1 MHPGGGTRKFDR
13 PVISFRRITML
24 RGIAAVTLSLTV
36 VACQPPIS
44 EADAAQ
50 PAIQQVAAPEYL
62 NPSARLPFSEGV
74 RHGDLLFLSG
84 KLGLG
89 GDRGIQP
96 ETRGALE
103 SIQDAL
109 ERFGS
114 SMDRVLKCTVF
125 LADMAEWSAMNEVYT
140 EFFPENKPAR
150 TAVGA
155 SGLSG
160 NGRVE
165 IECIAAA

>member
-1 MHPGGGTRKFDR
+1 
-13 PVISFRRITML
+13 ML
-24 RGIAAVTLSLTV
+24 RAAAAVVMSLTLM
-36 VACQPPIS
+36 ACQPPVS
-44 EADAAQ
+44 EADAAE
-50 PAIQQVAAPEYL
+50 PLVQQTASPEYL

-74 RHGDLLFLSG
+74 RHGGLIFLAG

-89 GDRGIQP
+89 GERGIQP

-125 LADMAEWSAMNEVYT
+125 LADMAEWSAMNEVYMQ
-140 EFFPENKPAR
+140 FFPENKPAR

-165 IECIAAA
+165 IECVAAA

>member
-1 MHPGGGTRKFDR
+1 
-13 PVISFRRITML
+13 ML
-24 RGIAAVTLSLTV
+24 RGVAAVALSLTIV
-36 VACQPPIS
+36 SCQPPIS

-50 PAIQQVAAPEYL
+50 PAAQQVAAPEYL

-74 RHGDLLFLSG
+74 RHAGVLYLAG
-84 KLGLG
+84 KLGTG

-96 ETRGALE
+96 ETRRALE

-114 SMDRVLKCTVF
+114 SIDRVLKCTVF
-125 LADMAEWSAMNEVYT
+125 LADMAEWGAMNQVYT

-150 TAVGA
+150 TAVGV

-160 NGRVE
+160 NARVE
-165 IECIAAA
+165 IECMAAA

>member
-1 MHPGGGTRKFDR
+1 
-13 PVISFRRITML
+13 ML
-24 RGIAAVTLSLTV
+24 RGATALTLALV
-36 VACQPPIS
+36 LPFAMVGCQPPVI

-50 PAIQQVAAPEYL
+50 PAVQPDAVLQDAAPEYL
-62 NPSARLPFSEGV
+62 NPNARSPYSEGV
-74 RHGDLLFLSG
+74 RYGGLLFLAG
-84 KLGLG
+84 KLGG
-89 GDRGIQP
+89 GGERGIQP
-96 ETRGALE
+96 ETRIALE

-114 SMDRVLKCTVF
+114 SMDRVLKCSVF
-125 LADMAEWSAMNEVYT
+125 LADMAEWGAMNEVYS

-155 SGLSG
+155 GLSG
-160 NGRVE
+160 TNRVE

>member
-1 MHPGGGTRKFDR
+1 
-13 PVISFRRITML
+13 ML
-24 RGIAAVTLSLTV
+24 RAAAALALSLTI

-44 EADAAQ
+44 EAGAAQ
-50 PAIQQVAAPEYL
+50 PAIQQAVAPEYL

-74 RHGDLLFLSG
+74 RHGELPFLSG

-89 GDRGIQP
+89 GERGIQP
-96 ETRGALE
+96 ETRAALE

-114 SMDRVLKCTVF
+114 SMDGVLKCTVF

-140 EFFPENKPAR
+140 ECFPENKPAR

-165 IECIAAA
+165 IECMAGG

>member
-1 MHPGGGTRKFDR
+1 M
-13 PVISFRRITML
+13 FR
-24 RGIAAVTLSLTV
+24 GVAAVTLSLTI

-44 EADAAQ
+44 EAEAAQ
-50 PAIQQVAAPEYL
+50 PVLQQAAAPEYL

-74 RHGDLLFLSG
+74 RHAGVLYLAG
-84 KLGLG
+84 KLGTG
-89 GDRGIQP
+89 GERGIQP
-96 ETRGALE
+96 ETRRALE

-114 SMDRVLKCTVF
+114 SMDRVVKCSVF
-125 LADMAEWSAMNEVYT
+125 LADMAEWGAMNEVYA

-155 SGLSG
+155 GLSG
-160 NGRVE
+160 TNRVE